1 MVYVDSK
8 FLIMTILLFLF
19 TIFSGIGGLAYQ
31 DYWDH
36 AFRNAVFNDLVN
48 HSWPV
53 TETIDGKIEL
63 LCYYF
68 AFWLPAAI
76 VAKLTG
82 SMFLGNMVQLAY
94 AFIGFMLIA
103 IFVFNN
109 IGEHKIKLWILI
121 LIPLFCGWDII
132 AFLISRPDLVKMMT
146 MKELYMVLKD
156 IPFGGMSAPSLP
168 TLALFIYNQGIA
180 SWVALGILY
189 YQRTNIRHLLFLYS
203 LLFLFAPIPTTG
215 ILPPLIYWMC
225 KNMKSVFSVENLIG
239 SFVFVVIGL
248 YFLANNRT
256 DRLNAVSYTLWE
268 YIWKMSIVT
277 FMSYVIYLP
286 YIWKYVYRSVFF
298 WILFVITII
307 VPYFTLNNV
316 SDLGSRVGIPL
327 TYCFMMFVIKSMRDI
342 RQWPYYKTIALMVTL
357 IIGMVSSSGMYFSNM
372 MKNYG
377 CYVSG
382 KSLRQDWM
390 PTTFDA
396 EVCPLKDNFVARG
409 ESVFT
414 KYLMKQ

>member
-121 LIPLFCGWDII
+121 LIPLFAD
-132 AFLISRPDLVKMMT
+132 
-146 MKELYMVLKD
+146 
-156 IPFGGMSAPSLP
+156 
-168 TLALFIYNQGIA
+168 
-180 SWVALGILY
+180 GIL
-189 YQRTNIRHLLFLYS
+189 
-203 LLFLFAPIPTTG
+203 
-215 ILPPLIYWMC
+215 
-225 KNMKSVFSVENLIG
+225 
-239 SFVFVVIGL
+239 
-248 YFLANNRT
+248 
-256 DRLNAVSYTLWE
+256 
-268 YIWKMSIVT
+268 
-277 FMSYVIYLP
+277 
-286 YIWKYVYRSVFF
+286 
-298 WILFVITII
+298 
-307 VPYFTLNNV
+307 
-316 SDLGSRVGIPL
+316 
-327 TYCFMMFVIKSMRDI
+327 
-342 RQWPYYKTIALMVTL
+342 
-357 IIGMVSSSGMYFSNM
+357 
-372 MKNYG
+372 
-377 CYVSG
+377 
-382 KSLRQDWM
+382 
-390 PTTFDA
+390 
-396 EVCPLKDNFVARG
+396 
-409 ESVFT
+409 
-414 KYLMKQ
+414 